1 MNINDINHSVK
12 KHKPRQRRGRGAASG
27 LGKTSGFGQKGLGSR
42 SGANR
47 LKGFV
52 GGQSTLM
59 TRLPKRGFNNAVFRT
74 EYLPVDM
81 AFLEAKFEN
90 GAEVDFA
97 ALSKCGITLRRGDR
111 VKILGTGEL
120 SKGLK
125 VKVNAFSK
133 SAKEKIEKAGGSVE
147 VIAQPFGK
155 EKAKSTGVDA

>member
-12 KHKPRQRRGRGAASG
+12 KHKRRRRRGRGAASG
-27 LGKTSGFGQKGLGSR
+27 LGKTSGFGQKGLGAR

-74 EYLPVDM
+74 EYLPVDV

-90 GAEVDFA
+90 GAEVDLE

-111 VKILGTGEL
+111 VKILGSGEI

-125 VKVNAFSK
+125 VKVNAFSR
-133 SAKEKIEKAGGSVE
+133 SAREKIEKAGGSVE
-147 VIAQPFGK
+147 VVAQSFGK
-155 EKAKSTGVDA
+155 RKADTAEAGA